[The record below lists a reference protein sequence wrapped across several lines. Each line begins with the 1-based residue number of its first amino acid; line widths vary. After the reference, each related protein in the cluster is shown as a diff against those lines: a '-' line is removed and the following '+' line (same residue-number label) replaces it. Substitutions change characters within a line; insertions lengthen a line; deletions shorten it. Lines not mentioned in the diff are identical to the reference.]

1 MKAGRISRRMNTM
14 IEKPSITNINYEV
27 RDRSLIYFNDPKLYG
42 FLDFC
47 QDIILLSTIQEV
59 ASLTAFYTKTF
70 LDVPFCQ
77 VFIKENERFEFVDGY
92 PTAMHACREFTT
104 LLNSLSTKIEFK
116 EAVLNQSAFH
126 INITKG
132 KASLPVLETYFQ
144 DVDTLQII
152 PLTVSE
158 KVLGLLVYGT
168 IEKLGNRSVMGQ
180 QLGYALMVSIQT
192 ANAFHRIRMNS

>member
-1 MKAGRISRRMNTM
+1 M
-14 IEKPSITNINYEV
+14 IEKPTITNIKYEV

-77 VFIKENERFEFVDGY
+77 VFIEENERFEFVDGY
-92 PTAMHACREFTT
+92 PTAMHACKEFTS
-104 LLNSLSTKIEFK
+104 LLNSLPSKFEFK
-116 EAVLNQSAFH
+116 EAVVNQSAFH
-126 INITKG
+126 INISKG

-144 DVDTLQII
+144 EVDTLQII
-152 PLTVSE
+152 PLTISE

-192 ANAFHRIRMNS
+192 ANAFHRIKINS